1 MRQQIYFSVCFSLLF
16 FMSFSSSAATLFQQ
30 GRNFRVGGL
39 PEWVIA
45 ADFNNDGIMDLA
57 DSDSSST
64 AGTISILLGKGNGSF
79 QPRIVATGFELPIYT
94 VAADVNHDGKLD
106 LVVDDN
112 GIDSGILAA
121 LGNGDGTFQPPTR
134 YAVVTT
140 FPGQPVVADF
150 NGDGNLDIAAPDSFA
165 ADAVILLGNG
175 DGTFRTGVTVTT
187 GSEPGFGSIG
197 ADFNKDGKVDLLFTD
212 SGDTNFSLLLGNGDG
227 TFQPVKFI
235 STGTASPEPNALASG
250 DVNGDGN
257 PDFLFSTYEGQVRV
271 FLGNGDGTFRSPIN
285 SESSLNAEQLADING
300 DGKLDLVAIGINQA
314 GILLGHGD
322 GTFTAQASDYWVGV
336 QPSSAAVADFNGD
349 GKPDVA
355 CSIFMEDSVNVLL
368 GNGGGRL
375 TPAGPVAVAEPKP
388 TSSPAALAFTSGD
401 FNLDGRPDFAVLGNT
416 NVAVLLNRG
425 GQTLSFP
432 VSTSIGSLQPVAA
445 FASADFNGDG
455 KADIAFGA
463 TSGSNLELGV
473 MVGNGD
479 GSFQAPVLTALAGFA
494 PTTSMVAGDFNNDGA
509 IDLLFG
515 EQILLNNGS
524 GSFHMSASC
533 CSVTSAVG
541 DFNHDGKL
549 DVVSGSQV
557 SSKTTVYLGNGDG
570 TVQTGVAI
578 EGMSFP
584 SSFALADFN
593 GDGNL
598 DIALASHGD
607 GMIHVLLG
615 NGDGTFQSALRY
627 KGTLPAGPQLL
638 LAADLNHDGRIDIV
652 ASDSN
657 NLVWGVALGNGN
669 GTFGPMQQFYTGG
682 DSTAALLVDFNND
695 GFADLGA
702 LSLLTGSVAVLP
714 NTK

>member
-1 MRQQIYFSVCFSLLF
+1 MLQQIYFSVCLSMLF
-16 FMSFSSSAATLFQQ
+16 FISLPGSAATLFQQ
-30 GRNFRVGGL
+30 GHNFRVGGL

-45 ADFNNDGIMDLA
+45 ADFNTDGIMDLA
-57 DSDSSST
+57 DSDSTST

-112 GIDSGILAA
+112 GIDSGILVA
-121 LGNGDGTFQPPTR
+121 LGNGDGT
-134 YAVVTT
+134 
-140 FPGQPVVADF
+140 
-150 NGDGNLDIAAPDSFA
+150 
-165 ADAVILLGNG
+165 
-175 DGTFRTGVTVTT
+175 
-187 GSEPGFGSIG
+187 
-197 ADFNKDGKVDLLFTD
+197 
-212 SGDTNFSLLLGNGDG
+212 
-227 TFQPVKFI
+227 
-235 STGTASPEPNALASG
+235 
-250 DVNGDGN
+250 
-257 PDFLFSTYEGQVRV
+257 
-271 FLGNGDGTFRSPIN
+271 
-285 SESSLNAEQLADING
+285 
-300 DGKLDLVAIGINQA
+300 
-314 GILLGHGD
+314 
-322 GTFTAQASDYWVGV
+322 
-336 QPSSAAVADFNGD
+336 
-349 GKPDVA
+349 
-355 CSIFMEDSVNVLL
+355 
-368 GNGGGRL
+368 
-375 TPAGPVAVAEPKP
+375 
-388 TSSPAALAFTSGD
+388 
-401 FNLDGRPDFAVLGNT
+401 
-416 NVAVLLNRG
+416 
-425 GQTLSFP
+425 
-432 VSTSIGSLQPVAA
+432 
-445 FASADFNGDG
+445 
-455 KADIAFGA
+455 
-463 TSGSNLELGV
+463 
-473 MVGNGD
+473 
-479 GSFQAPVLTALAGFA
+479 FQAPVLTALAGFA

-638 LAADLNHDGRIDIV
+638 LAADLNHDGKIDIV